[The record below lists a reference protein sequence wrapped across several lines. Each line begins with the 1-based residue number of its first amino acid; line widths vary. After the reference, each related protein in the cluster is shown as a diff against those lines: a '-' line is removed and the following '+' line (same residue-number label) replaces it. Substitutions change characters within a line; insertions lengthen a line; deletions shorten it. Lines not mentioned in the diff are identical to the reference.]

1 MKIDYKLRR
10 NCINNPKNIEKGKYN
25 SDSTKAL
32 YQERARCKM
41 RYCKKCNTQI
51 EDDEI
56 FCANCGTKYE
66 ESQEEIHYEEPQE
79 KIHIEEVP
87 DNKSEGKEKPK
98 KKIVVWG
105 IIAAC
110 FIGICAL
117 GYFVIYPQITQYIQG
132 QENQEKAERVINLIK
147 SVTDGEI
154 TVESEK
160 DLDSAKMQYNSLS
173 DEQKKLVDNYDKLKG
188 AYIELDKL
196 KEKQENQEKAKGVM
210 DAIEVV
216 NPDSLT
222 DTDTSIQGIRT
233 EYESLT
239 EEQKKLVTNLDKLEE
254 YELIVQQK
262 KEQKAAEEAQVK
274 EKNEK
279 RKEIEEL
286 FSSPRDYIGLWG
298 DFGGHVDKY
307 QGMIETA
314 IKSAGSLSNY
324 FGGDVNEVYMELS
337 TVGDYGYAV
346 VFRGPSASAT
356 GDPKVLEGMVTPNAD
371 RTGLQFIRGS
381 YYASAY

>member
-1 MKIDYKLRR
+1 M
-10 NCINNPKNIEKGKYN
+10 
-25 SDSTKAL
+25 
-32 YQERARCKM
+32 
-41 RYCKKCNTQI
+41 
-51 EDDEI
+51 
-56 FCANCGTKYE
+56 
-66 ESQEEIHYEEPQE
+66 
-79 KIHIEEVP
+79 
-87 DNKSEGKEKPK
+87 
-98 KKIVVWG
+98 
-105 IIAAC
+105 
-110 FIGICAL
+110 CAL

-154 TVESEK
+154 TIESEK
-160 DLDSAKMQYNSLS
+160 DLDSAKMEYNSLS

-188 AYIELDKL
+188 AYAELDKL
-196 KEKQENQEKAKGVM
+196 KEKQENQEKAKSVM

-262 KEQKAAEEAQVK
+262 KEQKVAEEAQVK

-286 FSSPRDYIGLWG
+286 FSSTMS
-298 DFGGHVDKY
+298 FK
-307 QGMIETA
+307 
-314 IKSAGSLSNY
+314 
-324 FGGDVNEVYMELS
+324 
-337 TVGDYGYAV
+337 
-346 VFRGPSASAT
+346 
-356 GDPKVLEGMVTPNAD
+356 
-371 RTGLQFIRGS
+371 
-381 YYASAY
+381 